1 MSTETKSLIPGWVWG
16 IVAVAAVG
24 LVLGLALSD
33 RNPEPGPSMLFDV
46 SSYEAVD
53 PAKILFREAAR
64 ISLDLEHPTALCA
77 RQDGTIL
84 TAGEGKV
91 LVLDASGQKVSAFT
105 IEGAPDCLAEGPDG
119 RLYLGMRD
127 RIAVH
132 DAQGQFLESWETLG
146 PRAWIT
152 SIAVDERN
160 FYAADAGQ
168 RVIHRLDLSGALL
181 GKIGERDTAQDIP
194 GFIVP
199 SPYFDILL
207 DPSGGLWAVNPGK
220 HGFEHYRPDG
230 RLISSWYRSGIDLDG
245 FSGCCNP
252 IHVASRGDAA
262 VVTVEKGINR
272 IKVYSPD
279 TTLLGVVATPEM
291 LGTLSDAAASCTEE
305 ALIKDIAVDSS
316 DRILALHGP
325 RKELLIFEA
334 LKKDG

>member
-16 IVAVAAVG
+16 IVAVATVG
-24 LVLGLALSD
+24 LVLGLALTD
-33 RNPEPGPSMLFDV
+33 RNPEPGPSLLFDV
-46 SSYEAVD
+46 SPYETVD

-64 ISLDLEHPTALCA
+64 IVLDLERPTALCA

-84 TAGEGKV
+84 AAGEGQV
-91 LVLDASGQKVSAFT
+91 LVLDDSGRQVSAFE

-119 RLYLGMRD
+119 RLYFGMRD
-127 RIAVH
+127 RIAVC
-132 DAQGQFLESWETLG
+132 DAQGQFLEAWEDFG

-152 SIAVDERN
+152 SIAVDDRN
-160 FYAADAGQ
+160 LYAADAGQ

-199 SPYFDILL
+199 SPYFEVLL

-252 IHVASRGDAA
+252 VHAA
-262 VVTVEKGINR
+262 FRSDNTLVTAEKGINR
-272 IKVYSPD
+272 IKVYLPD
-279 TTLLGVVATPEM
+279 TTLLGVAATPEM
-291 LGTLSDAAASCTEE
+291 LGTLAEAAASFQEE
-305 ALIKDIAVDSS
+305 AMVRDLAVDRN

-325 RKELLIFEA
+325 RKELLILEA
-334 LKKDG
+334 LEKDG